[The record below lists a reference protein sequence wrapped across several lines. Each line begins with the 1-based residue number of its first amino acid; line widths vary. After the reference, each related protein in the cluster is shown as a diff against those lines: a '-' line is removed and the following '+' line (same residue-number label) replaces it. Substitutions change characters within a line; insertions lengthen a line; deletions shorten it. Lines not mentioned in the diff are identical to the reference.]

1 MRLSEAVGAWPRGMT
16 LGMLRGGWDGEVSSR
31 CLVSGCVWV
40 AERERFGLCIL
51 GGGRE
56 HSSGEEAWRGRI
68 TDLCVLYLRCPG
80 GI

>member
-1 MRLSEAVGAWPRGMT
+1 M
-16 LGMLRGGWDGEVSSR
+16 LGEWLCLGSR
-31 CLVSGCVWV
+31 EGKVWIV
-40 AERERFGLCIL
+40 HHL